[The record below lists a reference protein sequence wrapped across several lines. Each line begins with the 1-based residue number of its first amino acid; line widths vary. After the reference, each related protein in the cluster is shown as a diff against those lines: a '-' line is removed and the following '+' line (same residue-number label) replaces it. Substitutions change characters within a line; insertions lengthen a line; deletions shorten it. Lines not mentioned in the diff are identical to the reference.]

1 MPPKVSALTRILPSI
16 LIACSLLSNVA
27 RAQDDE
33 VVRVNT
39 ELVQTD
45 VMVFDKQGRFVDD
58 LRAEQFELRVDGKPQ
73 SISFF
78 ERVRAGTL
86 DEDAQLAAAR
96 GGSSSVVR
104 RVSTEKV
111 SGTVRPLDRGRVV
124 VFFIDDLHLS
134 MGSLKHARDTL
145 LRFINEEMGQNDR
158 AVVASASGQLG
169 FLQQLTGEKAV
180 LRKAVAQLSYRPYNV
195 RDHDRPPMSEH
206 QAVAVEQRDFQVVDY
221 FAEQILKQMPEMR
234 RDTAEQMVAL
244 RANLVLQQASAVSV
258 NTLSTLESLI
268 RSSAEI
274 PGRKIVFFMSDGF
287 LLRSRETTARDRMHR
302 IADAAAR
309 SGSVIYSMDTRG
321 LTSGFADASSD
332 EAFDTG
338 GRLSHIQ
345 ASERSALQ
353 EPLFTLAEQTGGRAL
368 VNTNALNVSLAK
380 ALKETSV
387 YYLLAWRP
395 EQAEGRGAKFRR
407 LEVSVKGR
415 PDLKVMVRRGF
426 FDAPPP
432 VAAEARR
439 GKEKEK
445 KEKEKDA
452 DKAKDAEKSSEG
464 ELVNALRAAFPKSAL
479 PTALSV
485 GYVHTRKHATV
496 LNISLE
502 IDDTALD
509 YSAASGQQ
517 NARADVLGAVLSEQG
532 KPVSSFK
539 QQLSVLPPRTE
550 ADAPDRRILY
560 SQQIPL
566 APGLYQVRIATRD
579 VKSGR
584 TGSAMEWIE
593 IPNVA
598 QGQFALSSIF
608 VGSRPAREETT
619 PVADNADDE
628 APVVVSA
635 DRRFARDSR
644 MRFLLHIYNAALKT
658 TTSDIALQVQVFR
671 DDQPVITTP
680 LSKINAEGF
689 PDQTRIPYAAEINLN
704 SLPTGRYLLQVTA
717 IDRVAR
723 ATAKQRIDFTVQ

>member
-1 MPPKVSALTRILPSI
+1 MPPKVSFLKRILSSI
-16 LIACSLLSNVA
+16 LIACSLLSNGA
-27 RAQDDE
+27 RAQDEE

-58 LRAEQFELRVDGKPQ
+58 LRAEQFELQVDGKPQ

-111 SGTVRPLDRGRVV
+111 TGTVRPLDRGRVV
-124 VFFIDDLHLS
+124 VFFVDDLHLS
-134 MGSLKHARDTL
+134 AGSLKHARDTL

-195 RDHDRPPMSEH
+195 RDNERPPMSEH

-221 FAEQILKQMPEMR
+221 FAEQLLKQMPEMR
-234 RDTAEQMVAL
+234 RDMVEHMVAM
-244 RANLVLQQASAVSV
+244 RANQVLQQASAVSV

-268 RSSAEI
+268 RSSGEI

-287 LLRSRETTARDRMHR
+287 LLRSRETTARDRMQR

-332 EAFDTG
+332 EAFDTA

-368 VNTNALNVSLAK
+368 VNTNALNVSLTK

-395 EQAEGRGAKFRR
+395 EQTEGRNPKFRR

-432 VAAEARR
+432 QVAAEAKRS
-439 GKEKEK
+439 KEKER

-452 DKAKDAEKSSEG
+452 DKNLDS

-479 PTALSV
+479 PTALSL
-485 GYVHTRKHATV
+485 GYVNTRKHATV

-509 YSAASGQQ
+509 YSAAAGQQ

-532 KPVSSFK
+532 KPLSSFK
-539 QQLSVLPPRTE
+539 QQLSVLPPRPE
-550 ADAPDRRILY
+550 ANAADRRILY

-593 IPNVA
+593 IPNFA

-608 VGSRPAREETT
+608 IGSRPTKQEAT
-619 PVADNADDE
+619 PVAPAAKDDE
-628 APVVVSA
+628 NEDPVLVSA

-644 MRFLLHIYNAALKT
+644 LRFLLHIYNAALKT
-658 TTSDIALQVQVFR
+658 TTSDIALQIQVFR

-704 SLPTGRYLLQVTA
+704 ALPTGRYLLQVTA

-723 ATAKQRIDFTVQ
+723 TTAKQRIDFIVQ